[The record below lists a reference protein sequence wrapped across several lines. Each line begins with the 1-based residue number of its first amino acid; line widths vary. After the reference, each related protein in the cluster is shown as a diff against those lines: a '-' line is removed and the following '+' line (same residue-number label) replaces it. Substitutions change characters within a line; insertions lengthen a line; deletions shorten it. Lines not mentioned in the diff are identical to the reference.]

1 MRVNSSLLSTV
12 LNDPLRERPL
22 RSKAFFVFRLM
33 LPAGALASIAA
44 LVTRLT
50 SIDSMLLIE
59 MLSKPNERLA
69 VPEPEF
75 SKPTYWPKESALLWR
90 RLAEA
95 VPASAPLLERMRR
108 GQAVAERGIRELG
121 PLLSAWEMLGEPC
134 REPFDRALAACRDR
148 FLAQMRA
155 EEDEVLG
162 LAQRHFHA
170 SDWRALDAAFGAA
183 DERAGHDRHEDVYEA
198 VLGRIRDAAPL
209 AFDQFALPLG
219 PVGLAVG
226 AEVALAG

>member
-1 MRVNSSLLSTV
+1 MSAPLTPLLIRRQHDALRAV
-12 LNDPLRERPL
+12 LRALVLLARDAGRRGQVPDFEPLRAL
-22 RSKAFFVFRLM
+22 LFF
-33 LPAGALASIAA
+33 AG
-44 LVTRLT
+44 
-50 SIDSMLLIE
+50 DF
-59 MLSKPNERLA
+59 PERLHH
-69 VPEPEF
+69 
-75 SKPTYWPKESALLWR
+75 PKESALLWR

-134 REPFDRALAACRDR
+134 REPFDRALATCRDR
-148 FLAQMRA
+148 LLVQMQA